1 MFDRFALDGKE
12 ITTTNIM
19 DELNIS
25 QPLAK
30 TAAADIAKMREQAE
44 GKLRPAS
51 SSGAVKAMEANK
63 AVTGSRNVALS
74 L

>member
-12 ITTTNIM
+12 ITTTNLM
-19 DELNIS
+19 DEINAT

-30 TAAADIAKMREQAE
+30 MASADIAKMREQAE
-44 GKLRPAS
+44 GKLRVAT
-51 SSGAVKAMEANK
+51 SSGAVKAIEAGK
-63 AVTGSRNVALS
+63 GPKGDRNVELS